1 MSEKV
6 ILWRRAGARRA
17 DIRRICLTEPQ
28 ADIAGEMRD
37 AGCESKLQTGSL
49 DVLRSS
55 AVETRVNW
63 ATQSFQTR
71 PPSRIFE
78 LRVFEP
84 SRLPVFPSS
93 RLPVFPS
100 SRLPVFTSSRL
111 HVFTSSRLRDIE
123 TSRRSNRSRITR
135 AIQLAR
141 PFAHSLIRSFAHSPI
156 RPFAHSPIRPFAH
169 SLIRPFAHS
178 LIRPFAHSP
187 IRPFAH
193 SLTSPTLPLLRLSP
207 SLVRARPPRVGRLA
221 SPHRVTPSGA
231 SAPKPL
237 RRATPHARLSR
248 ARGRRRDCARPPS
261 PDRAP
266 DRPPRR
272 SRRYAARTRRP
283 DATPR
288 RRR

>member
-1 MSEKV
+1 MSGKV
-6 ILWRRAGARRA
+6 ILWRSAGARRA
-17 DIRRICLTEPQ
+17 DDIRRICLTEPQ
-28 ADIAGEMRD
+28 ADIAGGMRD
-37 AGCESKLQTGSL
+37 ARASCKLQTANCKLQTANCKLQTGSL

-71 PPSRIFE
+71 QPFRIFE

-93 RLPVFPS
+93 RLH
-100 SRLPVFTSSRL
+100 VFTSSRL
-111 HVFTSSRLRDIE
+111 HVFEISRFRDFE

-135 AIQLAR
+135 AIQLA
-141 PFAHSLIRSFAHSPI
+141 
-156 RPFAHSPIRPFAH
+156 
-169 SLIRPFAHS
+169 
-178 LIRPFAHSP
+178 
-187 IRPFAH
+187 RPFAH

-207 SLVRARPPRVGRLA
+207 SLVRARPTRVGRLA

>member
-1 MSEKV
+1 M
-6 ILWRRAGARRA
+6 LWRRAGARRT

-37 AGCESKLQTGSL
+37 AGCESELQTANCKLQTGSL

-71 PPSRIFE
+71 QPFRIFE

-93 RLPVFPS
+93 RLPVF
-100 SRLPVFTSSRL
+100 
-111 HVFTSSRLRDIE
+111 TSSRLRDFEISRFRDFE

-141 PFAHSLIRSFAHSPI
+141 S
-156 RPFAHSPIRPFAH
+156 
-169 SLIRPFAHS
+169 
-178 LIRPFAHSP
+178 
-187 IRPFAH
+187 FAH

-221 SPHRVTPSGA
+221 SPHRVTPLGCERPEA
-231 SAPKPL
+231 VAP
-237 RRATPHARLSR
+237 RH
-248 ARGRRRDCARPPS
+248 
-261 PDRAP
+261 
-266 DRPPRR
+266 
-272 SRRYAARTRRP
+272 AARTP
-283 DATPR
+283 
-288 RRR
+288 

>member
-93 RLPVFPS
+93 RLPVF
-100 SRLPVFTSSRL
+100 TSSRL
-111 HVFTSSRLRDIE
+111 HVFTSSRHRNFPPLEPFSNHSSDSTRPPI
-123 TSRRSNRSRITR
+123 RS
-135 AIQLAR
+135 
-141 PFAHSLIRSFAHSPI
+141 FAHSLIRPFAHSPI

-169 SLIRPFAHS
+169 S
-178 LIRPFAHSP
+178 P
-187 IRPFAH
+187 IRSFAH

>member
-1 MSEKV
+1 MAE
-6 ILWRRAGARRA
+6 RGRASGRYPPDLPDQTSGGHR
-17 DIRRICLTEPQ
+17 
-28 ADIAGEMRD
+28 GRD
-37 AGCESKLQTGSL
+37 AGCESELQTANCKLQTGSL

-55 AVETRVNW
+55 AVEARVNW

-71 PPSRIFE
+71 QPSRIFE

-93 RLPVFPS
+93 RLRDFEI
-100 SRLPVFTSSRL
+100 SRF
-111 HVFTSSRLRDIE
+111 RDIE

-141 PFAHSLIRSFAHSPI
+141 PFAHSL
-156 RPFAHSPIRPFAH
+156 
-169 SLIRPFAHS
+169 
-178 LIRPFAHSP
+178 
-187 IRPFAH
+187 
-193 SLTSPTLPLLRLSP
+193 TSPTLPLLRLSP
-207 SLVRARPPRVGRLA
+207 SLVRARPTRVGRLA

>member
-1 MSEKV
+1 MAA
-6 ILWRRAGARRA
+6 RGRASGRYPPDLPDQTSGGHR
-17 DIRRICLTEPQ
+17 
-28 ADIAGEMRD
+28 GRD
-37 AGCESKLQTGSL
+37 AGCGMREQTANCKLQTANCKL
-49 DVLRSS
+49 QTANCKLQTANCKQDRSMS
-55 AVETRVNW
+55 CVV
-63 ATQSFQTR
+63 
-71 PPSRIFE
+71 PPSKRASIGQPNHSK
-78 LRVFEP
+78 RA
-84 SRLPVFPSS
+84 SRPESLSFAFSSLPVFPSS
-93 RLPVFPS
+93 RLPVFTS
-100 SRLPVFTSSRL
+100 SRLHVFTSSRL

-141 PFAHSLIRSFAHSPI
+141 S
-156 RPFAHSPIRPFAH
+156 
-169 SLIRPFAHS
+169 
-178 LIRPFAHSP
+178 
-187 IRPFAH
+187 FAH

-207 SLVRARPPRVGRLA
+207 SLVRARPTRVGRLA

-237 RRATPHARLSR
+237 RHATPHARLSR

>member
-1 MSEKV
+1 
-6 ILWRRAGARRA
+6 
-17 DIRRICLTEPQ
+17 
-28 ADIAGEMRD
+28 MRD
-37 AGCESKLQTGSL
+37 AGCESKLQTANCKLQTANCKLQTGSL

-55 AVETRVNW
+55 AVETRVNL

-71 PPSRIFE
+71 QPSRIFE

-93 RLPVFPS
+93 RLPVF
-100 SRLPVFTSSRL
+100 TSSRL
-111 HVFTSSRLRDIE
+111 HVFE
-123 TSRRSNRSRITR
+123 TSKLP
-135 AIQLAR
+135 AAR
-141 PFAHSLIRSFAHSPI
+141 TVLESLERFNSPAHSPI
-156 RPFAHSPIRPFAH
+156 RPFAHIAHVAPLAPIAKPCPRPADP
-169 SLIRPFAHS
+169 R
-178 LIRPFAHSP
+178 
-187 IRPFAH
+187 
-193 SLTSPTLPLLRLSP
+193 
-207 SLVRARPPRVGRLA
+207 RPPGVAA
-221 SPHRVTPSGA
+221 SRNALGCERPEAV
-231 SAPKPL
+231 AP

>member
-1 MSEKV
+1 MAE
-6 ILWRRAGARRA
+6 RGRASGRYPPDLPDQTSGGHR
-17 DIRRICLTEPQ
+17 
-28 ADIAGEMRD
+28 GRD
-37 AGCESKLQTGSL
+37 AGCESELQTANCKLQTGSL

-55 AVETRVNW
+55 AVEARVNW

-71 PPSRIFE
+71 QPSRIFE

-84 SRLPVFPSS
+84 SRLPVFP
-93 RLPVFPS
+93 
-100 SRLPVFTSSRL
+100 
-111 HVFTSSRLRDIE
+111 SSRLRDIE

-135 AIQLAR
+135 AIQLV
-141 PFAHSLIRSFAHSPI
+141 
-156 RPFAHSPIRPFAH
+156 
-169 SLIRPFAHS
+169 
-178 LIRPFAHSP
+178 
-187 IRPFAH
+187 RPFAH

>member
-1 MSEKV
+1 MAE
-6 ILWRRAGARRA
+6 RGRASGRYPPDLPDQTSGGHR
-17 DIRRICLTEPQ
+17 
-28 ADIAGEMRD
+28 GRD
-37 AGCESKLQTGSL
+37 AGCESELQTANCKLQTGSL

-55 AVETRVNW
+55 AVEARVNW

-71 PPSRIFE
+71 QPSRIFE

-93 RLPVFPS
+93 RLH
-100 SRLPVFTSSRL
+100 VFTSSRL
-111 HVFTSSRLRDIE
+111 HVFTSSRLHVFEI
-123 TSRRSNRSRITR
+123 SRHRNFPPLEPFSNHSSDSTR
-135 AIQLAR
+135 
-141 PFAHSLIRSFAHSPI
+141 P
-156 RPFAHSPIRPFAH
+156 PIRPFAH
-169 SLIRPFAHS
+169 SLIRS
-178 LIRPFAHSP
+178 
-187 IRPFAH
+187 FAH

-207 SLVRARPPRVGRLA
+207 SLVRARPTRVGRLA

-237 RRATPHARLSR
+237 RHATPHARLSR

>member
-1 MSEKV
+1 
-6 ILWRRAGARRA
+6 
-17 DIRRICLTEPQ
+17 
-28 ADIAGEMRD
+28 MRD
-37 AGCESKLQTGSL
+37 ARANCKLQTANCKQ
-49 DVLRSS
+49 DRSMS
-55 AVETRVNW
+55 CVV
-63 ATQSFQTR
+63 
-71 PPSRIFE
+71 PPSKRASIGQPNHSKRASRSESLSFAFSS
-78 LRVFEP
+78 LPVFTSSRLP
-84 SRLPVFPSS
+84 VFPSSRLHVFPSSRLPVFPSS

-111 HVFTSSRLRDIE
+111 HVFTSSRLHVFTSSRFRDFEI
-123 TSRRSNRSRITR
+123 SKLH
-135 AIQLAR
+135 AAR
-141 PFAHSLIRSFAHSPI
+141 TVLESLERFNSPAHSPI
-156 RPFAHSPIRPFAH
+156 RSHRPRCPSCAYRQAL
-169 SLIRPFAHS
+169 SAPGRP
-178 LIRPFAHSP
+178 
-187 IRPFAH
+187 
-193 SLTSPTLPLLRLSP
+193 
-207 SLVRARPPRVGRLA
+207 A
-221 SPHRVTPSGA
+221 SAAWRRRIAQRPSGA

>member
-1 MSEKV
+1 MSGKV

-17 DIRRICLTEPQ
+17 DIRRICLTKPQ

-37 AGCESKLQTGSL
+37 AGCESKLQTANCKL
-49 DVLRSS
+49 QTANCKLQTANCKQDRSMS
-55 AVETRVNW
+55 CVV
-63 ATQSFQTR
+63 
-71 PPSRIFE
+71 PPSKRASIGQPNHSK
-78 LRVFEP
+78 RA
-84 SRLPVFPSS
+84 SRPESLSFAFSS
-93 RLPVFPS
+93 LPVFPS

-141 PFAHSLIRSFAHSPI
+141 S
-156 RPFAHSPIRPFAH
+156 
-169 SLIRPFAHS
+169 
-178 LIRPFAHSP
+178 
-187 IRPFAH
+187 FAH

-207 SLVRARPPRVGRLA
+207 SLVRARPTRVGRLA

-237 RRATPHARLSR
+237 RHATPHARLSR

>member
-93 RLPVFPS
+93 RLH
-100 SRLPVFTSSRL
+100 VFTSSRL
-111 HVFTSSRLRDIE
+111 HVFTSSRLHVF
-123 TSRRSNRSRITR
+123 TSSRHRNFPPLEPFSNHSSDSTRPPIRS
-135 AIQLAR
+135 
-141 PFAHSLIRSFAHSPI
+141 FAHSLIRSFAHSPI
-156 RPFAHSPIRPFAH
+156 RPFAHIAHVAPLAPIAKPCPRPAAP
-169 SLIRPFAHS
+169 R
-178 LIRPFAHSP
+178 
-187 IRPFAH
+187 
-193 SLTSPTLPLLRLSP
+193 
-207 SLVRARPPRVGRLA
+207 RPPGVAA
-221 SPHRVTPSGA
+221 SRNALGCERPEAV
-231 SAPKPL
+231 AP
-237 RRATPHARLSR
+237 RH
-248 ARGRRRDCARPPS
+248 
-261 PDRAP
+261 
-266 DRPPRR
+266 
-272 SRRYAARTRRP
+272 AARTP
-283 DATPR
+283 
-288 RRR
+288 

>member
-1 MSEKV
+1 MAE
-6 ILWRRAGARRA
+6 RGRASGRYPPDLPDQTSGGHR
-17 DIRRICLTEPQ
+17 
-28 ADIAGEMRD
+28 GRD
-37 AGCESKLQTGSL
+37 AGCESELQTANCKLQTANCKLQTGSL

-55 AVETRVNW
+55 AVEARVNW

-71 PPSRIFE
+71 QPSRIFE

-84 SRLPVFPSS
+84 SRLPVFP
-93 RLPVFPS
+93 
-100 SRLPVFTSSRL
+100 SSRL

-141 PFAHSLIRSFAHSPI
+141 PFAHSL
-156 RPFAHSPIRPFAH
+156 
-169 SLIRPFAHS
+169 
-178 LIRPFAHSP
+178 
-187 IRPFAH
+187 
-193 SLTSPTLPLLRLSP
+193 TSPTLPLLRLSP
-207 SLVRARPPRVGRLA
+207 SLVRARPTRVGRLA

-237 RRATPHARLSR
+237 RHATPHARLSR

>member
-1 MSEKV
+1 MSGKV

-17 DIRRICLTEPQ
+17 DIRRICLTKPQ

-37 AGCESKLQTGSL
+37 AGCESKLQTANCKLQTANCKLQTGSL

-71 PPSRIFE
+71 QPSRIFE

-93 RLPVFPS
+93 RLPVFP
-100 SRLPVFTSSRL
+100 SSRL

-141 PFAHSLIRSFAHSPI
+141 S
-156 RPFAHSPIRPFAH
+156 
-169 SLIRPFAHS
+169 
-178 LIRPFAHSP
+178 
-187 IRPFAH
+187 FAH

-207 SLVRARPPRVGRLA
+207 SLVRARPTRVGRLA

-237 RRATPHARLSR
+237 RHATPHARLSR

>member
-1 MSEKV
+1 MAG
-6 ILWRRAGARRA
+6 RGRASGRYPPDLPDRTSGGH
-17 DIRRICLTEPQ
+17 R
-28 ADIAGEMRD
+28 GRD
-37 AGCESKLQTGSL
+37 AGCESELQTANCKLQTGSL

-71 PPSRIFE
+71 QPFRIFE
-78 LRVFEP
+78 LRVFE
-84 SRLPVFPSS
+84 
-93 RLPVFPS
+93 
-100 SRLPVFTSSRL
+100 SSRL
-111 HVFTSSRLRDIE
+111 HVFTSSRLRDFE

-141 PFAHSLIRSFAHSPI
+141 S
-156 RPFAHSPIRPFAH
+156 
-169 SLIRPFAHS
+169 
-178 LIRPFAHSP
+178 
-187 IRPFAH
+187 FAH

-207 SLVRARPPRVGRLA
+207 SLVRARPTRVGRLA

-237 RRATPHARLSR
+237 RHATPHARLSR

>member
-1 MSEKV
+1 MSGKV

-17 DIRRICLTEPQ
+17 DIRRICLTKPQ

-37 AGCESKLQTGSL
+37 AGCESKLQTANCKL
-49 DVLRSS
+49 QTANCKLQTANCKQDRSMS
-55 AVETRVNW
+55 CVV
-63 ATQSFQTR
+63 
-71 PPSRIFE
+71 PPSKRASIGQPNHSK
-78 LRVFEP
+78 RA
-84 SRLPVFPSS
+84 SRPESLSFAFSSLPVFPSS
-93 RLPVFPS
+93 RLP
-100 SRLPVFTSSRL
+100 
-111 HVFTSSRLRDIE
+111 VFTSSRLRDIE

-141 PFAHSLIRSFAHSPI
+141 S
-156 RPFAHSPIRPFAH
+156 
-169 SLIRPFAHS
+169 
-178 LIRPFAHSP
+178 
-187 IRPFAH
+187 FAH

-207 SLVRARPPRVGRLA
+207 SLVRARPTRVGRLA

-237 RRATPHARLSR
+237 RHATPHARLSR

>member
-1 MSEKV
+1 
-6 ILWRRAGARRA
+6 
-17 DIRRICLTEPQ
+17 
-28 ADIAGEMRD
+28 MRD
-37 AGCESKLQTGSL
+37 ARANCKQ
-49 DVLRSS
+49 DRSMS
-55 AVETRVNW
+55 CVV
-63 ATQSFQTR
+63 
-71 PPSRIFE
+71 PPSKRASIGQPNHSKRARRPESLSFA
-78 LRVFEP
+78 F
-84 SRLPVFPSS
+84 SSLPAFPSS

-100 SRLPVFTSSRL
+100 SRL
-111 HVFTSSRLRDIE
+111 HVFTSSRHRNFPPLE
-123 TSRRSNRSRITR
+123 PFSNHSSDSTR
-135 AIQLAR
+135 
-141 PFAHSLIRSFAHSPI
+141 PPIRS
-156 RPFAHSPIRPFAH
+156 
-169 SLIRPFAHS
+169 FAHS

-187 IRPFAH
+187 IRPFAHSPIRSFAH

>member
-1 MSEKV
+1 MSGKV
-6 ILWRRAGARRA
+6 ILWRSAGARRA
-17 DIRRICLTEPQ
+17 DIRRICLTKPQ
-28 ADIAGEMRD
+28 ADIAGGMRD
-37 AGCESKLQTGSL
+37 ARASCKLQTANCKLQTANCKLQTGSL

-55 AVETRVNW
+55 AVETRVNL

-71 PPSRIFE
+71 QPSRIFE

-84 SRLPVFPSS
+84 S

-111 HVFTSSRLRDIE
+111 HVFTSSRLHVFEISRFRDFE

-141 PFAHSLIRSFAHSPI
+141 S
-156 RPFAHSPIRPFAH
+156 
-169 SLIRPFAHS
+169 
-178 LIRPFAHSP
+178 
-187 IRPFAH
+187 FAH

-207 SLVRARPPRVGRLA
+207 SLVRARPTRVGRLA
-221 SPHRVTPSGA
+221 SPHRA
-231 SAPKPL
+231 APLGCERPEAVAP

>member
-1 MSEKV
+1 MSGKV

-17 DIRRICLTEPQ
+17 DIRRICLTKPQ

-37 AGCESKLQTGSL
+37 AGCESKLQTANCKLQTANCKLQTGSL

-71 PPSRIFE
+71 QPSRIFE

-100 SRLPVFTSSRL
+100 SRLHVFTSSRLHVFTSSRL

-141 PFAHSLIRSFAHSPI
+141 S
-156 RPFAHSPIRPFAH
+156 
-169 SLIRPFAHS
+169 
-178 LIRPFAHSP
+178 
-187 IRPFAH
+187 FAH

-207 SLVRARPPRVGRLA
+207 SLVRARPTRVGRLA

-237 RRATPHARLSR
+237 RHATPHARLSR

>member
-1 MSEKV
+1 
-6 ILWRRAGARRA
+6 
-17 DIRRICLTEPQ
+17 
-28 ADIAGEMRD
+28 MRD
-37 AGCESKLQTGSL
+37 AGCESELQTANCKLQTANCKQ
-49 DVLRSS
+49 DRSMS
-55 AVETRVNW
+55 CVV
-63 ATQSFQTR
+63 
-71 PPSRIFE
+71 PPSKRASIGQPNHSK
-78 LRVFEP
+78 RA
-84 SRLPVFPSS
+84 SRPESLSFAFSS
-93 RLPVFPS
+93 LPVFPS

-111 HVFTSSRLRDIE
+111 HVFTSSRLHVFTSSRFRDIE

-141 PFAHSLIRSFAHSPI
+141 PFAHSLIRSFAHS
-156 RPFAHSPIRPFAH
+156 
-169 SLIRPFAHS
+169 
-178 LIRPFAHSP
+178 
-187 IRPFAH
+187 
-193 SLTSPTLPLLRLSP
+193 LTSPTLPLLRLSP
-207 SLVRARPPRVGRLA
+207 SLVRARPTRVGRLA

-237 RRATPHARLSR
+237 RHATPHARLSR

>member
-1 MSEKV
+1 MAA
-6 ILWRRAGARRA
+6 RGRASGRYPPDLPDRTSGGH
-17 DIRRICLTEPQ
+17 R
-28 ADIAGEMRD
+28 GRD
-37 AGCESKLQTGSL
+37 AGCGMREQTANCKLQTGSL

-71 PPSRIFE
+71 QPFRIFE

-93 RLPVFPS
+93 RLH
-100 SRLPVFTSSRL
+100 VFTSSRL
-111 HVFTSSRLRDIE
+111 HVFTSSRLRDFEI
-123 TSRRSNRSRITR
+123 SRFRDFEISRFRDFEISKLH
-135 AIQLAR
+135 AAR
-141 PFAHSLIRSFAHSPI
+141 TVLESLERFNSPAHSPI
-156 RPFAHSPIRPFAH
+156 RSHRPRCPSCAYRQAL
-169 SLIRPFAHS
+169 SAPGRP
-178 LIRPFAHSP
+178 
-187 IRPFAH
+187 
-193 SLTSPTLPLLRLSP
+193 
-207 SLVRARPPRVGRLA
+207 A
-221 SPHRVTPSGA
+221 SAAWRRRIAQRPSGA

-248 ARGRRRDCARPPS
+248 ARGRRRDCARPLS

>member
-1 MSEKV
+1 MRE
-6 ILWRRAGARRA
+6 RAAN
-17 DIRRICLTEPQ
+17 C
-28 ADIAGEMRD
+28 
-37 AGCESKLQTGSL
+37 KLQTANCKL
-49 DVLRSS
+49 QTANCKQDRSMS
-55 AVETRVNW
+55 CVV
-63 ATQSFQTR
+63 
-71 PPSRIFE
+71 PPSKRASIGQPNHSK
-78 LRVFEP
+78 RA
-84 SRLPVFPSS
+84 SRPESLSFAFSS
-93 RLPVFPS
+93 LPVFPS

-111 HVFTSSRLRDIE
+111 HVFTSSRFRDIE

-141 PFAHSLIRSFAHSPI
+141 PFAHSLIRSFAHS
-156 RPFAHSPIRPFAH
+156 
-169 SLIRPFAHS
+169 
-178 LIRPFAHSP
+178 
-187 IRPFAH
+187 
-193 SLTSPTLPLLRLSP
+193 LTSPTLPLLRLSP
-207 SLVRARPPRVGRLA
+207 SLVRARPTRVGRLA

-237 RRATPHARLSR
+237 RHATPHARLSR

>member
-1 MSEKV
+1 MAA
-6 ILWRRAGARRA
+6 RGRASGRYPPDLPDRTSGGH
-17 DIRRICLTEPQ
+17 R
-28 ADIAGEMRD
+28 GRD
-37 AGCESKLQTGSL
+37 AGCGMREQTANCKLQTGSL

-71 PPSRIFE
+71 QPFRIFE

-84 SRLPVFPSS
+84 SRLHVFTSSRLPVFPSS

-100 SRLPVFTSSRL
+100 SRLHVFTSSRL
-111 HVFTSSRLRDIE
+111 HVFTSSRLHVFTSSRLHVFTSSRFRDFEI
-123 TSRRSNRSRITR
+123 SKLH
-135 AIQLAR
+135 AAR
-141 PFAHSLIRSFAHSPI
+141 TVLESLERFNSPAHSPI
-156 RPFAHSPIRPFAH
+156 RSHRPRCPSCAYRQAL
-169 SLIRPFAHS
+169 SAPGRP
-178 LIRPFAHSP
+178 
-187 IRPFAH
+187 
-193 SLTSPTLPLLRLSP
+193 
-207 SLVRARPPRVGRLA
+207 A
-221 SPHRVTPSGA
+221 SAAWRRRIAQRPSGA

>member
-1 MSEKV
+1 MAE
-6 ILWRRAGARRA
+6 RGRASGRYPPDLPDQTSGGHR
-17 DIRRICLTEPQ
+17 
-28 ADIAGEMRD
+28 GRD
-37 AGCESKLQTGSL
+37 AGCESELQTANCKLQTANCKQ
-49 DVLRSS
+49 DRSMS
-55 AVETRVNW
+55 CVV
-63 ATQSFQTR
+63 
-71 PPSRIFE
+71 PPSKRASIGQPNHSK
-78 LRVFEP
+78 RA
-84 SRLPVFPSS
+84 SRPESLSFAFSS
-93 RLPVFPS
+93 LPVFPS

-111 HVFTSSRLRDIE
+111 HVFTSSRLRDFE
-123 TSRRSNRSRITR
+123 TSKLP
-135 AIQLAR
+135 AAR
-141 PFAHSLIRSFAHSPI
+141 TVLESLERFNSP
-156 RPFAHSPIRPFAH
+156 AHSPIRPFAH
-169 SLIRPFAHS
+169 SLIRS
-178 LIRPFAHSP
+178 
-187 IRPFAH
+187 FAH

-207 SLVRARPPRVGRLA
+207 SLVRARPTRVGRLA

-237 RRATPHARLSR
+237 RHATPHARLSR

>member
-1 MSEKV
+1 MSGKV
-6 ILWRRAGARRA
+6 ILWRSAGARRA
-17 DIRRICLTEPQ
+17 DIRRICLTKPQ

-37 AGCESKLQTGSL
+37 ARASCKLQTANCKLQTGSL

-55 AVETRVNW
+55 AVETRVNL

-71 PPSRIFE
+71 QPSRIFE

-93 RLPVFPS
+93 RL
-100 SRLPVFTSSRL
+100 
-111 HVFTSSRLRDIE
+111 HVFTSSRHRNFPPLE
-123 TSRRSNRSRITR
+123 PFSNHSSDSTR
-135 AIQLAR
+135 
-141 PFAHSLIRSFAHSPI
+141 PPI
-156 RPFAHSPIRPFAH
+156 RPFAHIAHVAPLAPIAKPCPRPADP
-169 SLIRPFAHS
+169 R
-178 LIRPFAHSP
+178 
-187 IRPFAH
+187 
-193 SLTSPTLPLLRLSP
+193 
-207 SLVRARPPRVGRLA
+207 RPPGVAA
-221 SPHRVTPSGA
+221 SRNALGCERPEAV
-231 SAPKPL
+231 AP

>member
-1 MSEKV
+1 MSGKV
-6 ILWRRAGARRA
+6 ILWRSAGARRA
-17 DIRRICLTEPQ
+17 DIRRICLTKPQ

-37 AGCESKLQTGSL
+37 ARASCKLQTANCKLQTGSL

-55 AVETRVNW
+55 AVEARVNW

-71 PPSRIFE
+71 QPSRIFE

-93 RLPVFPS
+93 RLH
-100 SRLPVFTSSRL
+100 VFTSSRL
-111 HVFTSSRLRDIE
+111 HVFEISRHRNFPPLEPFSNHSSDSTRPPI
-123 TSRRSNRSRITR
+123 RS
-135 AIQLAR
+135 
-141 PFAHSLIRSFAHSPI
+141 FAHSLIRS
-156 RPFAHSPIRPFAH
+156 
-169 SLIRPFAHS
+169 
-178 LIRPFAHSP
+178 
-187 IRPFAH
+187 FAH

-207 SLVRARPPRVGRLA
+207 SLVRARPTRVGRLA

-237 RRATPHARLSR
+237 RHATPHARLSR